1 MSSDFYLTIP
11 SNASPDLHPD
21 NTLTHYIT
29 TLPQRISL
37 SGQWECGMVEIQYP
51 HSWYN
56 VRSDNA
62 SFAIATT
69 NSQENY
75 DISKGKIEAGYYDRP
90 ERMIA
95 AINNTLK
102 KASDETKVT
111 LSYSKITQKVTVD
124 LDPGTILSMDMSNI
138 HGFNNSFVTTARE
151 ADSVVVMAQGFHALY
166 VYTNVVESRVVG
178 DSVVPLL
185 RIVPLEGKHGDVV
198 SKNFDNVQYITVL
211 HREFTTIEIDIRDDA
226 GRHVPFERGRV
237 TVTLHFRRRKPS
249 FFEI

>member
-1 MSSDFYLTIP
+1 
-11 SNASPDLHPD
+11 
-21 NTLTHYIT
+21 
-29 TLPQRISL
+29 
-37 SGQWECGMVEIQYP
+37 MVEIQYP

-102 KASDETKVT
+102 KASDQTKVT
-111 LSYSKITQKVTVD
+111 LNYSKITQKVTVD

-138 HGFNNSFVTTARE
+138 LGFNNSFVTTARE
-151 ADSVVVMAQGFHALY
+151 ADSVVDMAQGFMHSTSTLTLWNHVSLEIALCRY
-166 VYTNVVESRVVG
+166 
-178 DSVVPLL
+178 
-185 RIVPLEGKHGDVV
+185 
-198 SKNFDNVQYITVL
+198 
-211 HREFTTIEIDIRDDA
+211 
-226 GRHVPFERGRV
+226 
-237 TVTLHFRRRKPS
+237 
-249 FFEI
+249 